1 MQTSNGKDKTD
12 AVKFREEL
20 GVGMDTILS
29 PKEPKQTI
37 IEDSILEVLTHTG
50 VFSVKD
56 CKKVLADHTPDEWED
71 GAVNSMVHHDE
82 PAFKKG
88 VRNSKH
94 NWIEPTGENM
104 WLFDK
109 MLALVL
115 AANQR
120 FQFEVDMFEAIQLAK
135 YEEGDFYDWHLD
147 IGPGRMGNRKLSV
160 TVQLSDPDSYE
171 GGDLVL
177 ENGAGQE
184 PYVAPRDVGS
194 VTVFPSFMKHKVTPV
209 TKGVRHSLVVWASGQ
224 FRFR

>member
-1 MQTSNGKDKTD
+1 MQASNGKDKTD
-12 AVKFREEL
+12 AVKFRNEL

-29 PKEPKQTI
+29 PKKPEPTI
-37 IEDSILEVLTHTG
+37 IEENIMEVLTHTG
-50 VFSVKD
+50 VFSVED
-56 CKKVLADHTPDEWED
+56 CKKVIVENTPKEWD
-71 GAVNSMVHHDE
+71 IAGVNSRVHSDK
-82 PAFKKG
+82 PAFKSD
-88 VRNSKH
+88 VRNNKNH
-94 NWIEPTGENM
+94 WIEPDGENM

-109 MLALVL
+109 MLALIL

-120 FQFEVDMFEAIQLAK
+120 FQFEVDMFEAIQLAQ
-135 YEEGDFYDWHLD
+135 YEVGEFYDWHLD
-147 IGPGRMGNRKLSV
+147 IGPGLMGNRKLSV

-177 ENGAGQE
+177 ENGLREE

-209 TKGVRHSLVVWASGQ
+209 TKGVRHSLVVWASGH